1 MEINH
6 IDTRIKIQQRK
17 LCMNC
22 PSRLDCKEGETI
34 KLGFGNINANKVIVL
49 PSYNIYEKGNYISG
63 ASVLIKYIGYDK
75 LLEDYYVTRDIKCWN
90 VSSYDTHDTCASLC
104 APILTSEL
112 SRINA
117 KHLFVF
123 GNVDLSVIHPRIL
136 RKFII
141 HRILNP
147 YVMLTEVK
155 PLKDTFLEQIDKMK
169 NI

>member
-6 IDTRIKIQQRK
+6 IDSKVLIQQRK
-17 LCMNC
+17 SCLNC

-49 PSYNIYEKGNYISG
+49 PSYNLYEKGNYISG

-90 VSSYDTHDTCASLC
+90 VSSYDTYDTCASLC
-104 APILTSEL
+104 ASILAYEL
-112 SRINA
+112 NRINA

-123 GNVDLSVIHPRIL
+123 GNVDLSVVHPRIL

-147 YVMLTEVK
+147 YVMLTEVE
-155 PLKDTFLEQIDKMK
+155 PLKNTFLEQIDKMK